1 MPLEPLPPLEPS
13 EVLARFEGGESPS
26 SSEREERVT
35 VRERA
40 REIIYIFFFIYIY
53 IYIHVFITYYLKP
66 GRPFS
71 RLKVWPSWPHG
82 L

>member
-40 REIIYIFFFIYIY
+40 REIIYIYIYIHIYIY
-53 IYIHVFITYYLKP
+53 IYTCIYNLLFGVGPAFQ
-66 GRPFS
+66 PFEG
-71 RLKVWPSWPHG
+71 VAFMAP
-82 L
+82 